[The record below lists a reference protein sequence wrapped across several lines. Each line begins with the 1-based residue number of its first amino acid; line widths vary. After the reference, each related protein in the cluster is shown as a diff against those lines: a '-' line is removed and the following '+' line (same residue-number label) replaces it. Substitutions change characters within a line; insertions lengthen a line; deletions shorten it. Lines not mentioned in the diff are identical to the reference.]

1 MKYRDRQGREYEQTT
16 SQDSFLAAGYSS
28 AMGRALMKFLG
39 CPIFS
44 KCARVILDSKFSV
57 PFIFGFAE
65 KNGIDMFDYEERMY
79 RSFNDFF
86 TRKIKPG
93 RRFITKDKNLL
104 VSPSDGKVTA
114 YKITQSDTFIIKNA
128 VYNTASLLR
137 DSKLAK
143 RYEGGYAV
151 IIRLSV
157 DDYHRYCYCADGV
170 KSHNRKINGILHT
183 VNPVVNNYLPVFK
196 ENSREYCM
204 IRTEQFG
211 DIIQMEVGALMVGR
225 ITNLHTEGG
234 VKVTKGEEKG
244 YFEFGNI
251 PYGEYVVREIKAP
264 TGYILSDESY
274 PVSISED
281 GEVIEITAE
290 NKPITVK
297 ISKRDIYGNEL
308 KGAKMQIIDS
318 EGNIV
323 DEWTSDGTDHIVTE
337 LPAGDYTLKEI
348 AAPDG
353 YVIATDIKFTV
364 DVYGNVTVENADAA
378 AIAEDGTPIV
388 IMVDEA
394 KPSLPDTPH
403 TVTTDNPH
411 TGVSSDN
418 GICIYLMIGSVMLLS
433 LIFAIRKNN
442 ERRDV

>member
-16 SQDSFLAAGYSS
+16 SQDSFLAAAYSS

-151 IIRLSV
+151 IIRLSL

-211 DIIQMEVGALMVGR
+211 DIIQMEVGALMVGK
-225 ITNLHTEGG
+225 ISNLHTEGG

-244 YFEFGNI
+244 YFEFGGSTILLLLEKDKVKLCDDLLKNT
-251 PYGEYVVREIKAP
+251 REGFETK
-264 TGYILSDESY
+264 L
-274 PVSISED
+274 
-281 GEVIEITAE
+281 
-290 NKPITVK
+290 
-297 ISKRDIYGNEL
+297 L
-308 KGAKMQIIDS
+308 Q
-318 EGNIV
+318 
-323 DEWTSDGTDHIVTE
+323 
-337 LPAGDYTLKEI
+337 
-348 AAPDG
+348 
-353 YVIATDIKFTV
+353 
-364 DVYGNVTVENADAA
+364 
-378 AIAEDGTPIV
+378 
-388 IMVDEA
+388 
-394 KPSLPDTPH
+394 
-403 TVTTDNPH
+403 
-411 TGVSSDN
+411 
-418 GICIYLMIGSVMLLS
+418 GSVLGES
-433 LIFAIRKNN
+433 LK
-442 ERRDV
+442 

>member
-1 MKYRDRQGREYEQTT
+1 M
-16 SQDSFLAAGYSS
+16 
-28 AMGRALMKFLG
+28 
-39 CPIFS
+39 
-44 KCARVILDSKFSV
+44 ILDSKFSV

-211 DIIQMEVGALMVGR
+211 DIIQMEVGALMVGK
-225 ITNLHTEGG
+225 ISNLHTEGG

-244 YFEFGNI
+244 YFEFGGSTILLLLEKDKVKLCDDLLKNTREGFETKLLQGSML
-251 PYGEYVVREIKAP
+251 GE
-264 TGYILSDESY
+264 S
-274 PVSISED
+274 
-281 GEVIEITAE
+281 
-290 NKPITVK
+290 
-297 ISKRDIYGNEL
+297 L
-308 KGAKMQIIDS
+308 K
-318 EGNIV
+318 
-323 DEWTSDGTDHIVTE
+323 
-337 LPAGDYTLKEI
+337 
-348 AAPDG
+348 
-353 YVIATDIKFTV
+353 
-364 DVYGNVTVENADAA
+364 
-378 AIAEDGTPIV
+378 
-388 IMVDEA
+388 
-394 KPSLPDTPH
+394 
-403 TVTTDNPH
+403 
-411 TGVSSDN
+411 
-418 GICIYLMIGSVMLLS
+418 
-433 LIFAIRKNN
+433 
-442 ERRDV
+442 

>member
-16 SQDSFLAAGYSS
+16 SQDSFLAAAYSS

-65 KNGIDMFDYEERMY
+65 NNGIDMFDYEERMY

-211 DIIQMEVGALMVGR
+211 DIIQMEVGALMVGM

-244 YFEFGNI
+244 YFEFGGSTILLLLEKDKVKLCDDLLKNT
-251 PYGEYVVREIKAP
+251 REGFETK
-264 TGYILSDESY
+264 L
-274 PVSISED
+274 
-281 GEVIEITAE
+281 
-290 NKPITVK
+290 
-297 ISKRDIYGNEL
+297 L
-308 KGAKMQIIDS
+308 Q
-318 EGNIV
+318 
-323 DEWTSDGTDHIVTE
+323 
-337 LPAGDYTLKEI
+337 
-348 AAPDG
+348 
-353 YVIATDIKFTV
+353 
-364 DVYGNVTVENADAA
+364 
-378 AIAEDGTPIV
+378 
-388 IMVDEA
+388 
-394 KPSLPDTPH
+394 
-403 TVTTDNPH
+403 
-411 TGVSSDN
+411 
-418 GICIYLMIGSVMLLS
+418 GSVLGES
-433 LIFAIRKNN
+433 LK
-442 ERRDV
+442 

>member
-16 SQDSFLAAGYSS
+16 SQDSFLAAAYSS

-65 KNGIDMFDYEERMY
+65 NNGIDMFDYEERMY

-225 ITNLHTEGG
+225 IKNHKK
-234 VKVTKGEEKG
+234 KVSVVHRGEEKG
-244 YFEFGNI
+244 MFEFGGSTVVLLTEPGKVQTDEDLVRNSATGAETLVKM
-251 PYGEYVVREIKAP
+251 GEK
-264 TGYILSDESY
+264 
-274 PVSISED
+274 
-281 GEVIEITAE
+281 
-290 NKPITVK
+290 
-297 ISKRDIYGNEL
+297 
-308 KGAKMQIIDS
+308 
-318 EGNIV
+318 
-323 DEWTSDGTDHIVTE
+323 
-337 LPAGDYTLKEI
+337 
-348 AAPDG
+348 
-353 YVIATDIKFTV
+353 
-364 DVYGNVTVENADAA
+364 
-378 AIAEDGTPIV
+378 
-388 IMVDEA
+388 
-394 KPSLPDTPH
+394 
-403 TVTTDNPH
+403 
-411 TGVSSDN
+411 
-418 GICIYLMIGSVMLLS
+418 IGS
-433 LIFAIRKNN
+433 KK
-442 ERRDV
+442 

>member
-16 SQDSFLAAGYSS
+16 SQDSFLAAAYSS

-65 KNGIDMFDYEERMY
+65 NNGIDMFDYEERMY

-170 KSHNRKINGILHT
+170 KSHNRKINCILHT

-225 ITNLHTEGG
+225 IKNHKK
-234 VKVTKGEEKG
+234 KVSVVHRGEEKG
-244 YFEFGNI
+244 MFEFGGSTVVLLTEPGKVQTDKDLVRNSATGAETLVKM
-251 PYGEYVVREIKAP
+251 GEKI
-264 TGYILSDESY
+264 
-274 PVSISED
+274 
-281 GEVIEITAE
+281 GEKCQKEPFSGE
-290 NKPITVK
+290 N
-297 ISKRDIYGNEL
+297 
-308 KGAKMQIIDS
+308 
-318 EGNIV
+318 
-323 DEWTSDGTDHIVTE
+323 
-337 LPAGDYTLKEI
+337 
-348 AAPDG
+348 
-353 YVIATDIKFTV
+353 
-364 DVYGNVTVENADAA
+364 
-378 AIAEDGTPIV
+378 
-388 IMVDEA
+388 
-394 KPSLPDTPH
+394 
-403 TVTTDNPH
+403 
-411 TGVSSDN
+411 
-418 GICIYLMIGSVMLLS
+418 
-433 LIFAIRKNN
+433 
-442 ERRDV
+442 